1 MSNGEETQTSLA
13 PSMQV
18 GDLEALL
25 LTFASMFDT
34 PESNAN
40 NPLIGYGEE
49 LVGTAGSLIMRPEAE
64 PIQQTIMRPEEIRLT
79 DVREILQSLDDDDKD
94 ALAMEMYGANVFDD
108 IDDVFD
114 DNLQRDE
121 AVFNALVDKTINLAA
136 KGTELGF
143 ETTFLKILMGAGD
156 SDRDTVMASLAAAKA
171 EAAKEKQTGGRVIQW
186 ANPQGL
192 VRSLKEESKSTLGR
206 KASKR
211 EQQQFVKRIH
221 NMQAKGLSVNVAAE
235 AEAFQRKASPVE
247 AEAMDMNQARNAV
260 MQVIMSRLGKA

>member
-18 GDLEALL
+18 GELEALL
-25 LTFASMFDT
+25 LTVASMFDT
-34 PESNAN
+34 PQSNAN

-49 LVGTAGSLIMRPEAE
+49 LVASAGSLIMRPEAE

-94 ALAMEMYGANVFDD
+94 ALAMEMYGADVFDD

-114 DNLQRDE
+114 DNLERDE

-171 EAAKEKQTGGRVIQW
+171 
-186 ANPQGL
+186 
-192 VRSLKEESKSTLGR
+192 
-206 KASKR
+206 
-211 EQQQFVKRIH
+211 
-221 NMQAKGLSVNVAAE
+221 
-235 AEAFQRKASPVE
+235 
-247 AEAMDMNQARNAV
+247 
-260 MQVIMSRLGKA
+260 